1 MRIIGGKYRGTVLA
15 NVGKGD
21 ILAQLRPTADRV
33 RESIFNLL
41 INGGYG
47 NLVQDASVLDLFA
60 GTGALGL
67 EALSRGASCALF
79 IEDGAKSCSL
89 IRENIDILNV
99 EKYAKLIKCDATKHI
114 QKNEIKYDL
123 IFLDPPYG
131 KNLGEK
137 ALLAFLKSDWLSD
150 DAICIWEEN
159 SQKIAPIG
167 FSILD
172 CRKYGDTWIHIME
185 KSQNS

>member
-67 EALSRGASCALF
+67 EALSRGASCVLF

-99 EKYAKLIKCDATKHI
+99 EKYAKLIKCDATTHSK
-114 QKNEIKYDL
+114 K
-123 IFLDPPYG
+123 
-131 KNLGEK
+131 
-137 ALLAFLKSDWLSD
+137 
-150 DAICIWEEN
+150 
-159 SQKIAPIG
+159 
-167 FSILD
+167 
-172 CRKYGDTWIHIME
+172 
-185 KSQNS
+185 